1 MGKLM
6 TRILKGK
13 AKKLKDMYP
22 NDFDENFEHNKETLT
37 KLGFFDYSKTDRNL
51 VAGQIARIKTEEA
64 KEE

>member
-1 MGKLM
+1 M
-6 TRILKGK
+6 TRILQGK

-22 NDFDENFEHNKETLT
+22 NDFDENFEHNKETLV

-51 VAGQIARIKTEEA
+51 IAGYIGRMKVAEA